1 MGTITLN
8 HITKVEGHAKLNLEI
23 KDNKVIQCE
32 LGSIEGSR
40 YFEGL
45 LVGRGILEAPEITTR
60 ICGIC
65 SSAHNVASIMAVENA
80 LGIKP
85 SKQTVTLRMLQ
96 TIGERI
102 RSHAAHLY
110 FLALPDYLGYKSAIA
125 MAPKFKKEIQGALR
139 LVKLGNDMVT
149 LISGRVMHPVAP
161 TPGGFWHFPSAEDL
175 NEVYDRLDKA
185 HDDILKT
192 NDLFAS
198 IKYPKFE
205 NPTQYM
211 CIVKDDE
218 FGTSQGDIM
227 IGGKKY
233 KQKNF
238 HKFVEEYHEPFSSCN
253 FAVREGK
260 SYSVGTLAR
269 FNNNKEKLSSE
280 TKKYMKKID
289 IKYLSDNPF
298 YNIMA
303 QALELIHYREECMK
317 ILKNFKVE
325 KEDNAEIKFKEG
337 HGIAANEAPRGTL
350 WHEYKC
356 DDKGKITYA
365 NVLTPTA
372 QFIRNLNDDI
382 KAYVQ
387 QLLDSGANKEK
398 LVLEI
403 EKLIRSY
410 DPCFSCSSHFLKVNW
425 LYS

>member
-23 KDNKVIQCE
+23 KDGKVKECE

-161 TPGGFWHFPSAEDL
+161 TPGGFWHFPSQDDL
-175 NEVYDRLDKA
+175 NQVYDRLDNS
-185 HDDILKT
+185 HEDIIKT

-198 IKYPKFE
+198 LDYPKFE

-218 FGTSQGDIM
+218 FGTSQGDISVD
-227 IGGKKY
+227 GKKY
-233 KQKNF
+233 KQKDF
-238 HKFVEEYHEPFSSCN
+238 HSFVKEYHEPFSSCN

-260 SYSVGTLAR
+260 SYSVGCLAR
-269 FNNNKEKLSSE
+269 FNNNMDQLSPE
-280 TKKYMKKID
+280 TKKYMGNID
-289 IKYLSDNPF
+289 IKYPSDNPF

-325 KEDNAEIKFKEG
+325 KEDNVEIKFKEG

-356 DDKGKITYA
+356 DSKGKITYA

-372 QFIRNLNDDI
+372 QFLRNLNDDI
-382 KAYVQ
+382 KVYVQ
-387 QLLDSGANKEK
+387 QLLDNKAKKEEI
-398 LVLEI
+398 VLEI

-425 LYS
+425 L